1 MDDLFPKNIYK
12 EEKRK
17 ENGGKKKRKKDLICG
32 QYTNAC
38 KLSVT

>member
-1 MDDLFPKNIYK
+1 MTCFQKIFTIRKK
-12 EEKRK
+12 EKK
-17 ENGGKKKRKKDLICG
+17 KVTKKKRKKDLICG